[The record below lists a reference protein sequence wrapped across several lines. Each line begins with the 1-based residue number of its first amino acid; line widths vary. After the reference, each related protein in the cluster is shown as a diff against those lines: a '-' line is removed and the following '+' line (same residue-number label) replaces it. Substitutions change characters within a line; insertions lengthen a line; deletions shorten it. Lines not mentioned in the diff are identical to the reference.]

1 MKIRFKVFIYLAVF
15 FLAYDALNLP
25 NISILDRKPISL
37 FFCAIFLMFNIDKL
51 LKVKFNIT
59 EIIFSTAIILSFV
72 IGIMKTKIYYN
83 NDMIGIRTAL
93 NSIIGSMIVYLAF
106 KIYFY
111 RCNKERIDKTVVFA
125 FRGYVT
131 ITLISGFLQL
141 FYIKITQFPFL
152 ANLFEM
158 LLFNKLNY
166 ISYGRIHFMVSE
178 PSFVGGFLY
187 LIFVPCALY
196 LYKNGQM
203 KKNVFICITLGIT
216 VLNALSFSNR
226 FIIDSVAFALI
237 FTIIISKKKSVIIK
251 YFIMIVFLISLLLF
265 NVVFINNSF
274 NIKND
279 NLDRIEKIFSGNS
292 FSEDQS
298 FMVRKTLISTAIEGF
313 MDKPITGYGAGN
325 YKYVLMNKFIPTSN
339 IYANNELIG
348 YMNSGTAVV
357 TYSFYTTTLVENGV
371 LGLIIILCVI
381 NTCLRNKYR
390 KNKLVLIIGTFILYI
405 FIQNE
410 FNSYL
415 PIMIYLSMFNS
426 NINFKKVEEKNE
438 NINNY
443 SML

>member
-1 MKIRFKVFIYLAVF
+1 MKIRFKVLIYLAVL
-15 FLAYDALNLP
+15 FLAYDSLNLP

-37 FFCAIFLMFNIDKL
+37 FFCAIFLIINIDKL

-59 EIIFSTAIILSFV
+59 EIIFLTTIIISFI

-111 RCNKERIDKTVVFA
+111 RCNKERIDKTVIFS
-125 FRGYVT
+125 FKGYII
-131 ITLISGFLQL
+131 ITLVSGFLQL
-141 FYIKITQFPFL
+141 FYINIIKLPFL
-152 ANLFEM
+152 ENLFEVF
-158 LLFNKLNY
+158 LFNKLNY

-178 PSFVGGFLY
+178 PSFVGGFFY

-196 LYKNGQM
+196 LYKNGKM
-203 KKNVFICITLGIT
+203 KKNSFICIVVLMI
-216 VLNALSFSNR
+216 VLNTMSFSNR
-226 FIIDSVAFALI
+226 FIIDSMAFALI
-237 FTIIISKKKSVIIK
+237 FTIIISKKKSIIIK
-251 YFIMIVFLISLLLF
+251 YFTMIVFVIVLFLF

-279 NLDRIEKIFSGNS
+279 NLYRIEKIFSQNS

-298 FMVRKTLISTAIEGF
+298 FMVRKSLISTAIEGF
-313 MDKPITGYGAGN
+313 IDKPITGYGTGN
-325 YKYVLMNKFIPTSN
+325 YKYVLMNNFIPTSN
-339 IYANNELIG
+339 IKANNELME
-348 YMNSGTAVV
+348 YMNSGNAVV

-381 NTCLRNKYR
+381 NTCLRNKYK
-390 KNKLVLIIGTFILYI
+390 KNELVLIIGIFILYI

-426 NINFKKVEEKNE
+426 NINFKKVEYKNE